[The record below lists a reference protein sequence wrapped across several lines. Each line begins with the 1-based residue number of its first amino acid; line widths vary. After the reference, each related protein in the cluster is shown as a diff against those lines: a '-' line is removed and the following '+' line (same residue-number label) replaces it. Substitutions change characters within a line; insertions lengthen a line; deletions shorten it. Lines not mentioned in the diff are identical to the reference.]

1 MQSSCADC
9 ATRRGKWQAA
19 SRGLLR
25 EDDTQ
30 VETKAK
36 TEAEAKAGSKAK
48 AKTMVMVKAK
58 EEPDAAQ
65 QDVNKN
71 HRLA

>member
-9 ATRRGKWQAA
+9 ATRRCKWQAA

-25 EDDTQ
+25 EDDEQ
-30 VETKAK
+30 VEMKAK
-36 TEAEAKAGSKAK
+36 TQAEAMAEAKSKTKAK
-48 AKTMVMVKAK
+48 AKMEA
-58 EEPDAAQ
+58 DAAQ

>member
-36 TEAEAKAGSKAK
+36 TEAEAEAGSKAK
-48 AKTMVMVKAK
+48 AKTMVKAK
-58 EEPDAAQ
+58 KEAKTDAPQ

>member
-36 TEAEAKAGSKAK
+36 TDAEAGSKAK
-48 AKTMVMVKAK
+48 AKTMVKAK
-58 EEPDAAQ
+58 KEAKADAAQ